1 MGGVHCIVR
10 RVHQGKIWQS
20 PGSSSGTPPTRPGHR
35 RLGKSQNM
43 SMTNQRADTSSRQ
56 SQFLISIESS
66 PALSFSP
73 LAAKKN
79 TKMLAVRGRVA
90 SRALFATRAFAST
103 ARILSDEPPKPP
115 RPIDDSTSAL
125 DYKTSHKVKPPPLPK
140 MDLPRSRSAEE
151 AVTNILYNTPPP
163 SLQPFKK

>member
-1 MGGVHCIVR
+1 MGQHV
-10 RVHQGKIWQS
+10 
-20 PGSSSGTPPTRPGHR
+20 PTRVNFHR
-35 RLGKSQNM
+35 V
-43 SMTNQRADTSSRQ
+43 
-56 SQFLISIESS
+56 ESS
-66 PALSFSP
+66 VVTAVLSS
-73 LAAKKN
+73 LATKKN
-79 TKMLAVRGRVA
+79 MLAVRGRVA
-90 SRALFATRAFAST
+90 SRALFATRAFTST

-125 DYKTSHKVKPPPLPK
+125 DYKTSHKVRPPPLPK